1 MVVSHRYDFQR
12 PSIKRTEEGIAT
24 MSGNMVSVDEESLKS
39 DLRELVR
46 KTVQETLNALLD
58 EEADEMVGAERYERT
73 AGREAYRS
81 GHYRRKLVTTSGEVV
96 LDVPKLR
103 GATFQTAVIERY
115 RRRETSVEEAI
126 IEMYLAGVSTR
137 RIEDVSEILW
147 GAGVSAG
154 TVSNLNEKAFESVE
168 AWRTRPLSGGYPYLF
183 VDGIYLKRS
192 WGGSYENVAVVV
204 AIGVNSEGRRE
215 IVGCAEGFTESKE
228 SWKEFLLWLRGRGLS
243 GVRLVTGDKSLGL
256 LGALEEVFP
265 DAKYQRC
272 TVHFY
277 RNVFGKV
284 PRQKRVKVAKM
295 LKAIHAQES
304 REASEAKAAEVAD
317 ALEAMKLGA
326 AAKVVREGCR
336 ETLAYADFP
345 MQHWTRI
352 RTNNAIERLNR
363 EIRRRTRVVGTF
375 PDGKSALMLVTA
387 RLKYIVEN
395 EWGRRRYLDVSLL
408 EDEEGKA

>member
-24 MSGNMVSVDEESLKS
+24 MSGNIVSVDEESLKS

-192 WGGSYENVAVVV
+192 WGGSYENVAVMV

-336 ETLAYADFP
+336 GTLAYTDFP

>member
-24 MSGNMVSVDEESLKS
+24 MSGNIVSVDEESLKS

-58 EEADEMVGAERYERT
+58 EEADKMVGAERYERT

-192 WGGSYENVAVVV
+192 WGGSYENVAVMV

>member
-1 MVVSHRYDFQR
+1 
-12 PSIKRTEEGIAT
+12 
-24 MSGNMVSVDEESLKS
+24 MSNPIVSVDEETLKG

-46 KTVQETLNALLD
+46 KTVQDTINALL
-58 EEADEMVGAERYERT
+58 EQEAEEMVGAERYERT

-81 GHYRRKLVTTSGEVV
+81 GHYKRRLTTTSGQIE

-154 TVSNLNEKAFESVE
+154 TVSNLNEKAYKSVE
-168 AWRTRPLSGGYPYLF
+168 EWRSRPLAGEYPYVF
-183 VDGIYLKRS
+183 IDGIYLKRS
-192 WGGSYENVAVVV
+192 WGGSYENVSILV
-204 AIGVNSEGRRE
+204 AIGVNGDGRRE
-215 IVGCAEGFTESKE
+215 IIGCAEGFTESKD
-228 SWKEFLLWLRGRGLS
+228 SWREFLLWLRERGLR
-243 GVRLVTGDKSLGL
+243 GVRMVTGDRCQGMV
-256 LGALEEVFP
+256 GALEEVFP
-265 DAKYQRC
+265 QARYQRC

-277 RNVFGKV
+277 RNVLNKV
-284 PRQKRVKVAKM
+284 PKQNRTLVAKM

-304 REASEAKAAEVAD
+304 KEAAVAKADEVASS
-317 ALEAMKLGA
+317 LERMRLGA
-326 AAKVVREGCR
+326 AAKVVREGYL
-336 ETLAYADFP
+336 ETLTYTDFP

-375 PDGKSALMLVTA
+375 PDGHSALMLVTA
-387 RLKYIVEN
+387 RLKYIAEC
-395 EWGRRRYLDVSLL
+395 EWGKRRYLDVSLL
-408 EDEEGKA
+408 HDEEVEA

>member
-1 MVVSHRYDFQR
+1 
-12 PSIKRTEEGIAT
+12 
-24 MSGNMVSVDEESLKS
+24 MSNPIVSVDEETLKG

-46 KTVQETLNALLD
+46 KTVQDTINALL
-58 EEADEMVGAERYERT
+58 EQEAEEMVGAERYERT

-81 GHYRRKLVTTSGEVV
+81 GHYKRKLTTTSGQIE

-154 TVSNLNEKAFESVE
+154 TVSNLNEKAYKSVE
-168 AWRTRPLSGGYPYLF
+168 EWRSRPLSGEYPYVF
-183 VDGIYLKRS
+183 IDGIYLKRS
-192 WGGSYENVAVVV
+192 WGGSYENVSILV
-204 AIGVNSEGRRE
+204 AIGVDGDGRRE
-215 IVGCAEGFTESKE
+215 IIGCAEGFTESKD
-228 SWKEFLLWLRGRGLS
+228 SWKEFLLWLKGRGLS
-243 GVRLVTGDKSLGL
+243 GVRMVTGDKCQGMV
-256 LGALEEVFP
+256 GALEEVFP
-265 DAKYQRC
+265 QASYQRC

-277 RNVFGKV
+277 RNVFSKV
-284 PRQKRVKVAKM
+284 PKQKRTLVARM

-304 REASEAKAAEVAD
+304 REAAMAKADEVA
-317 ALEAMKLGA
+317 AGLEGMRLGA
-326 AAKVVREGCR
+326 AARVVREGCL
-336 ETLAYADFP
+336 ETLAYTDFP

-375 PDGKSALMLVTA
+375 PDGRSALMLVTA
-387 RLKYIVEN
+387 RLKYIAEC
-395 EWGRRRYLDVSLL
+395 EWGKRRYLDVSLL
-408 EDEEGKA
+408 DDGEVEA

>member
-1 MVVSHRYDFQR
+1 MSAN
-12 PSIKRTEEGIAT
+12 IA
-24 MSGNMVSVDEESLKS
+24 SVDEESLES

-73 AGREAYRS
+73 TAREAYRS
-81 GHYRRKLVTTSGEVV
+81 GHYKRKLVTTSGEVV

-103 GATFQTAVIERY
+103 GAT
-115 RRRETSVEEAI
+115 
-126 IEMYLAGVSTR
+126 
-137 RIEDVSEILW
+137 
-147 GAGVSAG
+147 
-154 TVSNLNEKAFESVE
+154 
-168 AWRTRPLSGGYPYLF
+168 
-183 VDGIYLKRS
+183 
-192 WGGSYENVAVVV
+192 
-204 AIGVNSEGRRE
+204 
-215 IVGCAEGFTESKE
+215 
-228 SWKEFLLWLRGRGLS
+228 LLWLRGRGLP
-243 GVRLVTGDKSLGL
+243 GVRLVTGDKSLGM

-265 DAKYQRC
+265 EAGYRRRA
-272 TVHFY
+272 VRFY

-284 PRQKRVKVAKM
+284 PRRKRTRVAKM

-317 ALEAMKLGA
+317 SLESMKLFA
-326 AAKVVREGCR
+326 AAKVVREGCA
-336 ETLAYADFP
+336 ETLAYTDLP

-363 EIRRRTRVVGTF
+363 EIRRRTRVVSTF
-375 PDGKSALMLVTA
+375 PDGKSALMLVAA

-408 EDEEGKA
+408 EEKEGRM

>member
-1 MVVSHRYDFQR
+1 
-12 PSIKRTEEGIAT
+12 
-24 MSGNMVSVDEESLKS
+24 MSGNIVSVDEESLKS

-192 WGGSYENVAVVV
+192 WGGSYENVAVMV

-277 RNVFGKV
+277 RKVFGKV

>member
-1 MVVSHRYDFQR
+1 MSESIVS
-12 PSIKRTEEGIAT
+12 I
-24 MSGNMVSVDEESLKS
+24 NEESLRLDIK
-39 DLRELVR
+39 ELV
-46 KTVQETLNALLD
+46 KNTVREVINQLLE
-58 EEADEMVGAERYERT
+58 EEADELVNAERYERT
-73 AGREAYRS
+73 AEREAYRS
-81 GHYRRKLVTTSGEVV
+81 GHYKRKLVTSAGEVE

-137 RIEDVSEILW
+137 RIEDVSQMLW

-154 TVSNLNEKAFESVE
+154 TVSNLNDKAFASVE
-168 AWRTRPLSGGYPYLF
+168 EWRNRPLEGEYPYVF
-183 VDGIYLKRS
+183 VDGVYLKRS
-192 WGGSYENVAVVV
+192 WGGSYENVSVMV
-204 AIGVNSEGRRE
+204 AIGVNGDGDRE
-215 IVGCAEGFTESKE
+215 VIGCAEGFAESKD

-243 GVRLVTGDKSLGL
+243 GVRMVTGDKSLGM

-265 DAKYQRC
+265 QAKYQRC

-277 RNVFGKV
+277 RNVLGKV
-284 PRQKRVKVAKM
+284 PRQKRERVAKM

-304 REASEAKAAEVAD
+304 LEASMAKAESVAAD
-317 ALEAMKLGA
+317 LEAMKLGA
-326 AAKVVREGCR
+326 AAKVVREGCA
-336 ETLAYADFP
+336 ETLTYTAFP
-345 MQHWTRI
+345 MSHWVRI

-387 RLKYIVEN
+387 RLKYIAES
-395 EWGRRRYLDVSLL
+395 EWGSRRYLDVSMLK
-408 EDEEGKA
+408 EVEA

>member
-1 MVVSHRYDFQR
+1 MSESIVS
-12 PSIKRTEEGIAT
+12 I
-24 MSGNMVSVDEESLKS
+24 NEESLRLDIK
-39 DLRELVR
+39 ELV
-46 KTVQETLNALLD
+46 KNTVRDVINQLLE
-58 EEADEMVGAERYERT
+58 EEADGLVNAERYERT
-73 AGREAYRS
+73 ADREAYRS
-81 GHYRRKLVTTSGEVV
+81 GHYKRKLVMSAGEVV

-137 RIEDVSEILW
+137 RIEDVSQILW

-154 TVSNLNEKAFESVE
+154 TVSNLNDKAFASVE
-168 AWRTRPLSGGYPYLF
+168 EWRNRPLEGEYPYVF
-183 VDGIYLKRS
+183 VDGVYLKRS
-192 WGGSYENVAVVV
+192 WGGSYENVSVMV
-204 AIGVNSEGRRE
+204 AIGVNGDGDRE
-215 IVGCAEGFTESKE
+215 VIGCAEGFTESKD
-228 SWKEFLLWLRGRGLS
+228 SWKEFLLWLRGRGLA
-243 GVRLVTGDKSLGL
+243 GVRMVTGDKSLGM

-265 DAKYQRC
+265 QAKYQRC

-284 PRQKRVKVAKM
+284 PRQKREKVAKM

-304 REASEAKAAEVAD
+304 FEASMAKAEVVASD
-317 ALEAMKLGA
+317 LEAMKLGA
-326 AAKVVREGCR
+326 AAKVVREGCA
-336 ETLAYADFP
+336 ETLTYTAFP
-345 MQHWTRI
+345 MSHWVRI

-387 RLKYIVEN
+387 RLKYIAES
-395 EWGRRRYLDVSLL
+395 EWGSRRYLDVSMLK
-408 EDEEGKA
+408 EVEA